1 MVNKDGTKKC
11 TISKNSFARVHKY
24 FIGSTLWP
32 HFGDD
37 TLVVP
42 GFADRVLNQNL
53 LVDREGLEKS
63 TALVLPLLH
72 K

>member
-1 MVNKDGTKKC
+1 MSWISCGIMSWSMVTKDGTKKC

-42 GFADRVLNQNL
+42 GFADRVLNQNS
-53 LVDREGLEKS
+53 LVDGEG
-63 TALVLPLLH
+63 P
-72 K
+72 